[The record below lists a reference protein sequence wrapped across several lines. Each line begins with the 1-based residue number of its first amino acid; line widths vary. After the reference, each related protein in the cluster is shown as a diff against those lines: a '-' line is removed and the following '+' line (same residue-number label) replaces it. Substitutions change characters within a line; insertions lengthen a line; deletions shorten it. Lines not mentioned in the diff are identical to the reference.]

1 MAAVRKTQF
10 SREYTVDASPP
21 RPKPGRVAIA
31 PKSWV
36 PLDDYLNAR
45 RPSAFDSTAEVLSKA
60 AVLAHC
66 ECVNCTVGRS
76 A

>member
-1 MAAVRKTQF
+1 M
-10 SREYTVDASPP
+10 
-21 RPKPGRVAIA
+21 
-31 PKSWV
+31 

-45 RPSAFDSTAEVLSKA
+45 RPSAFDSTAEALSKA

>member
-1 MAAVRKTQF
+1 MASETRRRGNPVR
-10 SREYTVDASPP
+10 PI
-21 RPKPGRVAIA
+21 PKRQSGIA

-45 RPSAFDSTAEVLSKA
+45 RPSAFDSTAEELSKA
-60 AVLAHC
+60 AVLAYC